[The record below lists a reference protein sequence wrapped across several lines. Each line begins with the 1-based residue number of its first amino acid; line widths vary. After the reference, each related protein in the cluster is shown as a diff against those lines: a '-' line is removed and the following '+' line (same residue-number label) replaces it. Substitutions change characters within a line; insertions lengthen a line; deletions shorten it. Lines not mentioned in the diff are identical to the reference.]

1 MNENY
6 YDAIIIGCGAAGMMA
21 GIKLAERDKKIII
34 LEKNEK
40 PGKKLFITG
49 KGRCNLT
56 NNCEKDELFKNVVSN
71 SKFMYSAFNNFDST
85 DTIDFFENELGLKT
99 KTERG
104 NRAFPVSDHSSDV
117 ISALYNRLK
126 KLGVEIKFNSCVTR
140 INYKYY
146 AEQDCAKDEENYD
159 SQEEN
164 KYSKRKND
172 KDKIKYQ
179 ITGVEYT
186 DEKGSKEVLNSDTV
200 IVATGGL
207 SYPRT
212 GSTGDG
218 LRWAKELDLKVT
230 EPVPALVP
238 LVVKEEDIC
247 RELMGLSLKNVKASF
262 TALKNDKRKEIYSD
276 FGEMLFTHFGVSGPI
291 ILSASSYLTK
301 YYDKELELNIDLK
314 PALSREQLD
323 ARLIRDFEENNN
335 RQFQNALDKL
345 LPKSLIPVIIRL
357 TEIDEHKKVNSISK
371 TERLRLLD
379 ILKNFKFTITG
390 SRGFDEAIITQ
401 GGVSAKEIN
410 PKTMECKKVKG
421 LRFIGEVLDVDAL
434 TGGFNLQIA
443 WSTARMV

>member
-1 MNENY
+1 M
-6 YDAIIIGCGAAGMMA
+6 YDVIIIGCGAAGMMA
-21 GIKLAERDKKIII
+21 GITLAERGKKVII

-40 PGKKLFITG
+40 AGKKLFITG

-56 NNCEKDELFKNVVSN
+56 NNCDKDELFKNVVSN
-71 SKFMYSAFNNFDST
+71 SKFMYSAFNSFDSR
-85 DTIDFFENELGLKT
+85 DTIDFFENKLGLKT

-117 ISALYNRLK
+117 ISALYNRLN
-126 KLGVEIKFNSCVTR
+126 KLGADVKFNSCVTR
-140 INYKYY
+140 INYKDY
-146 AEQDCAKDEENYD
+146 AEQDCAEDEDNYD

-164 KYSKRKND
+164 KYSKRKTD

-179 ITGVEYT
+179 ITGVEYI
-186 DEKGSKEVLNSDTV
+186 DEKGRKEVLNSDTV

-218 LRWAKELDLKVT
+218 LRWAKAIDLKVT

-238 LVVKEEDIC
+238 LVAKEEDIC

-262 TALKNDKRKEIYSD
+262 TALKNGKRKKIYSD

-301 YYDKELELNIDLK
+301 YYDKDIELSIDLK
-314 PALSREQLD
+314 PALTGEQLD
-323 ARLIRDFEENNN
+323 ARLLRDFEENNN
-335 RQFQNALDKL
+335 KQFQNALDKL

-371 TERLRLLD
+371 AERLRLLD
-379 ILKNFKFTITG
+379 TLKDFKLTITG

-401 GGVSAKEIN
+401 GGVSVKEIN
-410 PKTMECKKVKG
+410 PSTMEAKKVKG
-421 LRFIGEVLDVDAL
+421 LKFIGEVLDVDAL

>member
-1 MNENY
+1 M

-21 GIKLAERDKKIII
+21 GITLAERGKKVII

-40 PGKKLFITG
+40 SGKKLFITG

-56 NNCEKDELFKNVVSN
+56 NNCDKDELFKNVVSN
-71 SKFMYSAFNNFDST
+71 SKFMYSAFNNFDSK
-85 DTIDFFENELGLKT
+85 DTIDLFENKLGLKI

-126 KLGVEIKFNSCVTR
+126 KLNVEIKFNSCATR
-140 INYKYY
+140 INYIDY
-146 AEQDCAKDEENYD
+146 AEHDCAKDEDNYAL
-159 SQEEN
+159 QEEN
-164 KYSKRKND
+164 KYSKRKTD

-179 ITGVEYT
+179 ITGVEYK

-238 LVVKEEDIC
+238 LVAKEEDVC

-262 TALKNDKRKEIYSD
+262 TALKNGKRKEIYSD

-301 YYDKELELNIDLK
+301 YYDKDIELSIDLK
-314 PALSREQLD
+314 PALTGEQLD
-323 ARLIRDFEENNN
+323 ARLLRDFEENNN
-335 RQFQNALDKL
+335 KQFQNALDKL

-357 TEIDEHKKVNSISK
+357 T
-371 TERLRLLD
+371 
-379 ILKNFKFTITG
+379 
-390 SRGFDEAIITQ
+390 
-401 GGVSAKEIN
+401 
-410 PKTMECKKVKG
+410 
-421 LRFIGEVLDVDAL
+421 
-434 TGGFNLQIA
+434 
-443 WSTARMV
+443 

>member
-1 MNENY
+1 M

-21 GIKLAERDKKIII
+21 AITLAERHKKIII

-40 PGKKLFITG
+40 AGKKLFITG

-56 NNCEKDELFKNVVSN
+56 NNCDKDELFKNVVSN
-71 SKFMYSAFNNFDST
+71 SKFMYSAFNNFDSK
-85 DTIDFFENELGLKT
+85 DTIDLFENKLGLKI

-126 KLGVEIKFNSCVTR
+126 KLNVEIKFNSCATR
-140 INYKYY
+140 INYIDY
-146 AEQDCAKDEENYD
+146 AEHDCAKDEDNYAL
-159 SQEEN
+159 QEEN
-164 KYSKRKND
+164 KYSKRKTD

-179 ITGVEYT
+179 ITGVEYK

-238 LVVKEEDIC
+238 LVAKEEDVC

-262 TALKNDKRKEIYSD
+262 TALKNGKRKEIYSD

-301 YYDKELELNIDLK
+301 YYDKDIELSIDLK
-314 PALSREQLD
+314 PALTGEQLD
-323 ARLIRDFEENNN
+323 ARLLRDFEENNN
-335 RQFQNALDKL
+335 KQFQNALDKL

-357 TEIDEHKKVNSISK
+357 TEIDEHKKVNSVSK
-371 TERLRLLD
+371 AERLRLLD
-379 ILKNFKFTITG
+379 TLKDFKLTITG

-401 GGVSAKEIN
+401 GGVSVKEIN
-410 PKTMECKKVKG
+410 PSTMECKKVKG
-421 LRFIGEVLDVDAL
+421 LKFIGEVLDVDAL

>member
-21 GIKLAERDKKIII
+21 GITLAERGKKIII

-379 ILKNFKFTITG
+379 TLKNFKLTITG

-421 LRFIGEVLDVDAL
+421 LRFIGEVIDVDAL

>member
-1 MNENY
+1 M

-21 GIKLAERDKKIII
+21 GITLAERGKKVII

-40 PGKKLFITG
+40 SGKKLFITG

-56 NNCEKDELFKNVVSN
+56 NNCDKDELFKNVVSN
-71 SKFMYSAFNNFDST
+71 SKFMYSAFNNFDSK
-85 DTIDFFENELGLKT
+85 DTIDLFENKLGLKI

-126 KLGVEIKFNSCVTR
+126 KLNVEIKFNSCATR
-140 INYKYY
+140 INYIDY
-146 AEQDCAKDEENYD
+146 AEHDCAKDEDNYAL
-159 SQEEN
+159 QEEN
-164 KYSKRKND
+164 KYSKRKTD

-179 ITGVEYT
+179 ITGVEYK

-238 LVVKEEDIC
+238 LVAKEEDVC

-262 TALKNDKRKEIYSD
+262 TALKNGKRKEIYSD

-301 YYDKELELNIDLK
+301 YYDKDIELSIDLK
-314 PALSREQLD
+314 PALTGEQLD
-323 ARLIRDFEENNN
+323 ARLLRDFEENNN
-335 RQFQNALDKL
+335 KQFQNALDKL

-357 TEIDEHKKVNSISK
+357 TEIDEHKKVNSVSK
-371 TERLRLLD
+371 AERLRLLD
-379 ILKNFKFTITG
+379 TLKDFKLTITG

-401 GGVSAKEIN
+401 GGVSVKEIN
-410 PKTMECKKVKG
+410 PSTMECKKVKG
-421 LRFIGEVLDVDAL
+421 LKFIGEVLDVDAL